1 MPDLTNAGTSVE
13 AMQLIVVG
21 HDGSDFVLGR
31 PDLGTF
37 VAVPEPGAVF
47 VNALKSGASLEEAT
61 ERATEAA
68 GEPVDGVDFVQ
79 GLAGA
84 GLLDAPA
91 APVAGTGRGRA
102 IRWVDGVRPEVARPF
117 FGRSALTV
125 YVAATLFV
133 LAVIVLVPGLRPRFQ
148 DVWWLPDPVTS
159 VLLLL
164 PVTIV
169 LGALHEAWHWLAGRA
184 LGIPATFRVS
194 HRGVFLVFET
204 DLTQIVVVDRRRRF
218 TAFLAGM
225 AFDVTLLAVLLALRL
240 ADHADVVP
248 LPGWLGRLLAAV
260 ALGQMFRLVW
270 QFCAVAQ
277 RSDMYAV
284 LANALRCHDLHRATV
299 LTTKDRLLGLD
310 EAESQELAE
319 ISAHDR
325 SVASWFGVAYLA
337 GTAAMLWFALS
348 FALPGALGILGWAG
362 SNLVHPTVTTWAFWS
377 SAAVAVYVG
386 TRWLLPPVLAARERR
401 MRKAGMLR

>member
-1 MPDLTNAGTSVE
+1 MHL
-13 AMQLIVVG
+13 LVVG

-31 PDLGTF
+31 PDLGLF

-47 VNALKSGASLEEAT
+47 VNAVKAGASLDEAT
-61 ERATEAA
+61 EKATEVA
-68 GEPVDGVDFVQ
+68 GEVVDGLDFVES
-79 GLAGA
+79 LAGA
-84 GLLDAPA
+84 GLLDALA
-91 APVAGTGRGRA
+91 APAPGTGRGRA
-102 IRWVDGVRPEVARPF
+102 IRWIDGVRPEVARPF
-117 FGRSALTV
+117 FGRSAHAIYIASTV
-125 YVAATLFV
+125 FVVAV
-133 LAVIVLVPGLRPRFQ
+133 VVLVPALRPRFQ

-164 PVTIV
+164 PVTIA

-225 AFDVTLLAVLLALRL
+225 AFDVTLLAVILALRL
-240 ADHADVVP
+240 ADRSDLVA

-277 RSDMYAV
+277 RVTCMPCSPTPCA
-284 LANALRCHDLHRATV
+284 AT
-299 LTTKDRLLGLD
+299 TCTGRP
-310 EAESQELAE
+310 S
-319 ISAHDR
+319 
-325 SVASWFGVAYLA
+325 
-337 GTAAMLWFALS
+337 
-348 FALPGALGILGWAG
+348 
-362 SNLVHPTVTTWAFWS
+362 
-377 SAAVAVYVG
+377 
-386 TRWLLPPVLAARERR
+386 
-401 MRKAGMLR
+401 